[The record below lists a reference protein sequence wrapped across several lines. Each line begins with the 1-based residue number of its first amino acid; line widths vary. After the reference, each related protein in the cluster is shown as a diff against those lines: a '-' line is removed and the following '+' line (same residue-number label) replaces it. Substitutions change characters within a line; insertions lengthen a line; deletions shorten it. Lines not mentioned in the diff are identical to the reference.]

1 MALEVKAVEKKVKF
15 SNNDLGTMRIAI
27 RSKAE
32 ENLEDV
38 KSNMGS

>member
-1 MALEVKAVEKKVKF
+1 MALKVKAVEKKVKF
-15 SNNDLGTMRIAI
+15 SNNDLGTMRIGI

>member
-1 MALEVKAVEKKVKF
+1 MVLEVKEVEKKVKF
-15 SNNDLGTMRIAI
+15 SNNDLGTMRIGI

-32 ENLEDV
+32 ENLEYV